1 MATAT
6 PTYPQYTNLAL
17 NEGLFD
23 QLMATV
29 KYHLD
34 IEFTSQRLTG
44 DNYSKV
50 YLGSIE
56 AVMANT
62 TQYLLGIMLIEEK
75 KENLKLQNAI
85 LELQRDELQFKID
98 FIYPLE
104 LQKLEQELLLIT
116 AQVEKIGK
124 EIEFLTAKILTE
136 TANVDGSGV
145 TEDSLIGRQ
154 VALLRA
160 QKLGFAGDIEA
171 KVAKMH
177 NDYASIF
184 QTVQEVTTA
193 STTNE
198 HTTTAMQ
205 MALETAQS
213 MKDIAY
219 VDPPLTTDPFP
230 QPVIPPA

>member
-1 MATAT
+1 MATGT

-29 KYHLD
+29 KHHLD
-34 IEFTSQRLTG
+34 IEFADQRLTG

-50 YLGSIE
+50 YLGSME

-62 TQYLLGIMLIEEK
+62 TQYLLGIMLIQEK
-75 KENLKLQNAI
+75 KDNLLLQNQI

-124 EIEFLTAKILTE
+124 EIDFLTAKVASE
-136 TANVDGSGV
+136 VANVDGSGV

-177 NDYASIF
+177 NEYATIY
-184 QTVQEVTTA
+184 QTVQEVVDA
-193 STTNE
+193 ATTNE
-198 HTTTAMQ
+198 HTMTAMQ

-213 MKDIAY
+213 MKDEAY
-219 VDPPLTTDPFP
+219 VDPPLVDEPFP
-230 QPVIPPA
+230 IPDPPVE